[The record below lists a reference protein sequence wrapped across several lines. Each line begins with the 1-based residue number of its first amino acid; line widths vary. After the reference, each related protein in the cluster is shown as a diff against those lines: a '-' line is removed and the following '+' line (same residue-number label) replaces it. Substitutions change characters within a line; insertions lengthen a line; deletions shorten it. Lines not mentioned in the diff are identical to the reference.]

1 MSDVKPDWSKAP
13 EWANY
18 WAADADGEAF
28 WYDTRPSLED
38 TIWVDDGLHR
48 SFAGYF
54 GGSFDYRMVHRKP
67 VSVNVEVTLTKPVE
81 EVSIDYKLPENI
93 FGYTAEGFSSD
104 PSKPEKSSAASILEA
119 GLGHMKDR
127 AATYD
132 AEGGERSMAKTVEC
146 FNALTGRDL
155 TETEG
160 WLMMVCLKLARANQ
174 GGFRM
179 DSFEDGAAYIALM
192 GESAALQ
199 QED

>member
-1 MSDVKPDWSKAP
+1 MDGCTGDVYYTVSTDYGDVLSVAL
-13 EWANY
+13 EGRSVDFEEVRLA
-18 WAADADGEAF
+18 
-28 WYDTRPSLED
+28 RPAIS
-38 TIWVDDGLHR
+38 
-48 SFAGYF
+48 
-54 GGSFDYRMVHRKP
+54 
-67 VSVNVEVTLTKPVE
+67 TKPE
-81 EVSIDYKLPENI
+81 QP
-93 FGYTAEGFSSD
+93 
-104 PSKPEKSSAASILEA
+104 SAASILEA

>member
-1 MSDVKPDWSKAP
+1 MSDVKPDWSNAP

-18 WAADADGEAF
+18 WAFDADGQAF
-28 WYDTRPSLED
+28 WFEEEPNVRYDMYLPSEGYHESDKVVGVD
-38 TIWVDDGLHR
+38 T
-48 SFAGYF
+48 
-54 GGSFDYRMVHRKP
+54 
-67 VSVNVEVTLTKPVE
+67 E
-81 EVSIDYKLPENI
+81 
-93 FGYTAEGFSSD
+93 YTWIKSLQAR
-104 PSKPEKSSAASILEA
+104 PEKMTAPFEVKASESLSNWQECYEAKPSAASILEA

-132 AEGGERSMAKTVEC
+132 AEGGERSMSKTVEC

>member
-1 MSDVKPDWSKAP
+1 MMKSFAVDWDSVP
-13 EWANY
+13 EEANFC
-18 WAADADGEAF
+18 AIDLDGELWAYSHKPYF
-28 WYDTRPSLED
+28 NTSSKDWMFDEDLHDEEECWYLTNVGEGYNHHILYERPSEFSKELEEP
-38 TIWVDDGLHR
+38 
-48 SFAGYF
+48 S
-54 GGSFDYRMVHRKP
+54 KQ
-67 VSVNVEVTLTKPVE
+67 VTEAKE
-81 EVSIDYKLPENI
+81 EV
-93 FGYTAEGFSSD
+93 
-104 PSKPEKSSAASILEA
+104 SAASILEA